1 MLKLTVYTPLGVILD
16 LKDLEFISVP
26 GVEGAIGVMS
36 GHVPLI
42 TTIHSGILNYR
53 GKDAA
58 VTGSLAL
65 HHGFLEVY
73 DDNVKICSVMAE
85 RPEKIDLARAQNS
98 YESTLKEIDE
108 LFNNDAFDSNV
119 FNKLDSKYKR
129 AITRIN
135 TIKT

>member
-42 TTIHSGILNYR
+42 TTIHSGILSYR
-53 GKDAA
+53 SKDAS

-73 DDNVKICSVMAE
+73 DDNVKICS
-85 RPEKIDLARAQNS
+85 D
-98 YESTLKEIDE
+98 
-108 LFNNDAFDSNV
+108 
-119 FNKLDSKYKR
+119 
-129 AITRIN
+129 
-135 TIKT
+135 